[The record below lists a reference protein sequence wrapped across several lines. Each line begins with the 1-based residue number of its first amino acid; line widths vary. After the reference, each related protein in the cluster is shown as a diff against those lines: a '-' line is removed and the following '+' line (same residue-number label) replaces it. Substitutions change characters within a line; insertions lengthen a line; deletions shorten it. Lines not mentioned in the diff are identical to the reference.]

1 MFCCR
6 YDVFSEHVHGWS
18 DVDFEMSCIL
28 YNIGALHSEL
38 GALDNRQTADG
49 MKVVNQTLI

>member
-1 MFCCR
+1 M
-6 YDVFSEHVHGWS
+6 FSEHVHGWS